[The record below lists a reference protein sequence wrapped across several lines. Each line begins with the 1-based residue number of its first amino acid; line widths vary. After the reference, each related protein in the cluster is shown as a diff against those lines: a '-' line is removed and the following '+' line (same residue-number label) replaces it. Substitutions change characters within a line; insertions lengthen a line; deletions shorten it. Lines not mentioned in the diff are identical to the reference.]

1 MRNAILAFALL
12 SPVWGQARPDAMDQA
27 FRRMY
32 NFDFDAADRIIDS
45 HIEANRQDHFAHA
58 VRASSLLFRELD
70 RLGILESEFFEDDD
84 RIADKRKLKADA
96 ALRARLFGALGEAE
110 RLAGPKASGATPE
123 LRSMFT
129 KAMALGIRTDYLAF
143 VEKRQIGSLSYAK
156 ESQRWAAE
164 ILRRDPNYTD
174 AYLTAGI
181 SEYLL
186 GSLPFFVRWFVRFED
201 VAGDKAKAVSN
212 LEKVATRGRYLGPFA
227 KILLSL
233 IDLRED
239 NLGRAKL
246 RLEGLVRE
254 YPENP
259 LFRKELARISDL
271 IHKKP

>member
-1 MRNAILAFALL
+1 MCPL
-12 SPVWGQARPDAMDQA
+12 WGQARPDALDQA

-32 NFDFDAADRIIDS
+32 NFDFDVADRLIDS
-45 HIEANRQDHFAHA
+45 HIAVNRQDHFAYA

-84 RIADKRKLKADA
+84 RIADKRRLKADPALRVRLFA
-96 ALRARLFGALGEAE
+96 ALDEAE
-110 RLAGPKASGATPE
+110 RLAAPKAGGPSPE
-123 LRSMFT
+123 LPSMFT

-164 ILRRDPNYTD
+164 ILRRDPSFTD

-186 GSLPFFVRWFVRFED
+186 GSLPFFVRWFVRFDD

-212 LEKVATRGRYLGPFA
+212 LEKVAARGRYLGPFA
-227 KILLSL
+227 RILLSL

-271 IHKKP
+271 INKGR